1 MICFGNAS
9 ADRVTQAQWKNSEQ
23 WSIPDDII
31 YELVHYFGHVSLLKS
46 SFPWRKLFWLSQ
58 DMFLLLGL
66 LKVILSLVYSDIDT
80 TPETNPQS

>member
-1 MICFGNAS
+1 MIRFRNAS

-31 YELVHYFGHVSLLKS
+31 YELVHYFKHVSLLKS
-46 SFPWRKLFWLSQ
+46 SSWCKLSWLSQ

-66 LKVILSLVYSDIDT
+66 SKIILPLVYSDIDT
-80 TPETNPQS
+80 TPETNLQS

>member
-1 MICFGNAS
+1 MIRFRNAS

-23 WSIPDDII
+23 WSIPDNII

-46 SFPWRKLFWLSQ
+46 SSWCKLSWLLQ

-66 LKVILSLVYSDIDT
+66 SKIILPLVYSDIDT

>member
-31 YELVHYFGHVSLLKS
+31 YKLVHYFGHVSLLKS
-46 SFPWRKLFWLSQ
+46 SFSWRKLSWLSQ

-66 LKVILSLVYSDIDT
+66 SKIILPLVYSDIDT
-80 TPETNPQS
+80 TPETNLQS

>member
-1 MICFGNAS
+1 MICFRNAS

-46 SFPWRKLFWLSQ
+46 SFWRKLSWLSQ

-66 LKVILSLVYSDIDT
+66 SKIILPLVYSDIDT
-80 TPETNPQS
+80 TPEINPQS